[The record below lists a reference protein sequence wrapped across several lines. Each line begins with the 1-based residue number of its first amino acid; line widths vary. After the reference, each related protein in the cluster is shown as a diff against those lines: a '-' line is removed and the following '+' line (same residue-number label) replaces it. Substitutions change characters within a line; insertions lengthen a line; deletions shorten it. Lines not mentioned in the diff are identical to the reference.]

1 MTEAVGNRKDVVDRD
16 VLRIEECT
24 AGAEMNIHTVHRKRN
39 CPEEAVGGDPGIV
52 GMRSVWTCGICR
64 FR

>member
-1 MTEAVGNRKDVVDRD
+1 VDRD
-16 VLRIEECT
+16 VLRVEECT

-52 GMRSVWTCGICR
+52 GMRSGWTCGICR